1 MGISIKLSFNSI
13 QFSPIPP
20 KFGGN
25 EKLVYERIRR
35 NKYSLVTIQFSP
47 T

>member
-13 QFSPIPP
+13 PLPPIPP

-25 EKLVYERIRR
+25 EKLGYERIRR
-35 NKYSLVTIQFSP
+35 NKCSLVTIQLSP